1 MDVFISS
8 NRLFIFSSAHLQ
20 EQALYLFVALTATD
34 IRMISVKTN
43 TNLISERSK
52 INYGICW
59 TLLCFLR
66 LSVVT

>member
-20 EQALYLFVALTATD
+20 EQALYLFVALTAV
-34 IRMISVKTN
+34 RMISVKTN